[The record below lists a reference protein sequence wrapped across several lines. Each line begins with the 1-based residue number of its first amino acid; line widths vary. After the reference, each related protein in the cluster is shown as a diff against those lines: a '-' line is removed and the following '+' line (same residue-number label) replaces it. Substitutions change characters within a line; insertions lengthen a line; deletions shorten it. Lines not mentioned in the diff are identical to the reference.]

1 MKSSRRLLQIGVGG
15 AVSALLLYVVVR
27 GQDWDKIGAAL
38 ADAHY
43 SYIPAIVGVSLYSLV
58 VRAQRWKALVE
69 RALARSQAL
78 APVFSA
84 TAIGFMSN
92 LVLPLRAG
100 EVVRPYLLTRFS
112 DVPVSTAFA
121 TAVLERVLDMIA
133 ILVLLM
139 AVALSSGFEEPI
151 KSIAVYASAM
161 AAVALVAIFVVH
173 REKDRYLPKLDRL
186 WQRFPD
192 GIARR
197 LIVLEHGFFDGLASI
212 AETRVLVPLILWSL
226 YLWMVIA
233 LTFYLGTL
241 AIDIHVGYVGG
252 GLAVATVLALW
263 VAVPSAPGFV
273 GVWQA
278 GCMTALALYG
288 VDAGRALAFS
298 FFSQAMVV
306 LSQLPIGLVYL
317 VREGL
322 SFGEL
327 GRARAEAAEAS
338 AGE

>member
-1 MKSSRRLLQIGVGG
+1 M
-15 AVSALLLYVVVR
+15 
-27 GQDWDKIGAAL
+27 
-38 ADAHY
+38 
-43 SYIPAIVGVSLYSLV
+43 
-58 VRAQRWKALVE
+58 
-69 RALARSQAL
+69 
-78 APVFSA
+78 FSA

-100 EVVRPYLLTRFS
+100 EVVRPYLLTRLS
-112 DVPVSTAFA
+112 EVPVSTAFA

-139 AVALSSGFEEPI
+139 GVALSSGFEEPI

-161 AAVALVAIFVVH
+161 AAVALVAIFVIH

-186 WQRFPD
+186 W
-192 GIARR
+192 RR
-197 LIVLEHGFFDGLASI
+197 LPPAIAGRLIALEHGFFDGLASI
-212 AETRVLVPLILWSL
+212 AEPRVLLPLILWSL
-226 YLWMVIA
+226 YLWTVIA
-233 LTFYLGTL
+233 LTFYLGTRAL
-241 AIDIHVGYVGG
+241 DIDIGYIGG

-278 GCMTALALYG
+278 GCVTALSLYG

-306 LSQLPIGLVYL
+306 LSQLPIGIVYIL
-317 VREGL
+317 REGL
-322 SFGEL
+322 SFAEL
-327 GRARAEAAEAS
+327 NRAETELAEAS
-338 AGE
+338 VRESVGEHGE